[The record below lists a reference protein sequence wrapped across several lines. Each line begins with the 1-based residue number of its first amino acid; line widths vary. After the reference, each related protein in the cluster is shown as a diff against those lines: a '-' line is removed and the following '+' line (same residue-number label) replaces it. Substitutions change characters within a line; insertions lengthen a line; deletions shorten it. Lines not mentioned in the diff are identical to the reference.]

1 MKISILTPTYNRAD
15 DLERLYTSL
24 IVNNNSGVNFEW
36 LIMDD
41 GSTDKTKIVVESYIN
56 QGIID
61 IKYYY
66 QENQGKMVAINNL
79 IKKAKGSIAFTCDSD
94 DYLVTGAL
102 DTIMKYS
109 DRLLKDDTVYAL
121 AFLKETEKGKISGN
135 KFSEDIH
142 RSDMF
147 SLYFREEMTGEKI
160 LVFKTSVRKKYMHE
174 LEADEKFIT
183 ESRMYHKMD
192 LDYDVIGINEPI
204 EIGDYK
210 DDGYTNN
217 ILKVFQENPL
227 GYYMF
232 FKEILEM
239 NLEGVSFSKRMYI
252 YKHYILFANLA
263 YRDHVFSSVEGIFNK
278 IMVMILW
285 IPGRIATKKKF
296 KIDETKNEYYNSEN
310 EEQKES
316 D

>member
-1 MKISILTPTYNRAD
+1 MKISILTPTYNRAE

-24 IVNNNSGVNFEW
+24 LVNNNSGVDFEW

-41 GSTDKTKIVVESYIN
+41 GSTDKTKLIVDNYIK
-56 QGIID
+56 QDIID
-61 IKYYY
+61 IKYFY
-66 QENQGKMVAINNL
+66 QSNQGKMVAINNL
-79 IKKAKGSIAFTCDSD
+79 MKRVKGDIVFTCDSD
-94 DYLVTGAL
+94 DYLRTGAL
-102 DTIMKYS
+102 DTIVKYS
-109 DRLLKDDTVYAL
+109 KRLLEDDTVYAL

-135 KFSEDIH
+135 KFPEEVH

-147 SLYFREEMTGEKI
+147 SLYFREKMTGEKI
-160 LVFKTSVRKKYMHE
+160 LVFKTSVRKKYKHE

-192 LDYDVIGINEPI
+192 LDYDIIGINEPI

-210 DDGYTNN
+210 DDGYTSN
-217 ILKVFQENPL
+217 ILKVFEENPL

-239 NLEGVSFSKRMYI
+239 NFEDVSFSKRMYV

-263 YRDHVFSSVEGIFNK
+263 DRSHAISSVEGLLNK
-278 IMVMILW
+278 IMIMILW
-285 IPGRIATKKKF
+285 IPGKIATKRKF
-296 KIDETKNEYYNSEN
+296 KK
-310 EEQKES
+310 
-316 D
+316 

>member
-1 MKISILTPTYNRAD
+1 MKISILTPTYNRVN

-24 IVNNNSGVNFEW
+24 IINNNSGIKFEW

-41 GSTDKTKIVVESYIN
+41 GSTDKTKIVVDNFIK

-66 QENQGKMVAINNL
+66 QKNSGKMAAINSL
-79 IKKAKGSIAFTCDSD
+79 MKHVRGDLVMTCDSD
-94 DYLVTGAL
+94 DYFVTGAF
-102 DTIMKYS
+102 DKIAKYS
-109 DRLLKDDTVYAL
+109 DRLLKDETVYAL
-121 AFLKETEKGKISGN
+121 AFLKETTDGKISGN
-135 KFSEDIH
+135 KFPEDIF

-147 SLYFREEMTGEKI
+147 GLYFREKITGEKI
-160 LVFKTSVRKKYMHE
+160 LVFKSKIRKQFRHE

-192 LDYDVIGINEPI
+192 LNYDLICINETL
-204 EIGDYK
+204 EIGDYRP
-210 DDGYTNN
+210 DGYTNN
-217 ILKVFQENPL
+217 LDTVFKENPL
-227 GYYMF
+227 GYYMY

-239 NLEGVSFSKRMYI
+239 NLHGVSFSKKMYI

-263 YRDHVFSSVEGIFNK
+263 YREHAILGADGFFNK
-278 IMVMILW
+278 IMIAILW
-285 IPGRIATKKKF
+285 IPGKIATKKRFSTNESK
-296 KIDETKNEYYNSEN
+296 DENKNET
-310 EEQKES
+310 